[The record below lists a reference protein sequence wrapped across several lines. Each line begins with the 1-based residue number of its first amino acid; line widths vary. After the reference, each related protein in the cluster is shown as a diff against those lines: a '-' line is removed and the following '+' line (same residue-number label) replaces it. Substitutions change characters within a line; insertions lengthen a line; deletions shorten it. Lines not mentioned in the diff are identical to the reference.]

1 MAVRYALLPS
11 GRESVAELHDVTD
24 ASFDADVLLSPLPVL
39 VDFWGD
45 HCAACRMIA
54 PTLRELATE
63 YDGRLR
69 IVKLH
74 AGENAATS
82 ARYSVRAMPTVLA
95 FTGGRV
101 VGQLVGA
108 RPKSAFVELIDRVL

>member
-1 MAVRYALLPS
+1 M
-11 GRESVAELHDVTD
+11 AELHDVTD
-24 ASFDADVLLSPLPVL
+24 QSFRADVLESELPVL

-45 HCAACRMIA
+45 HCAACRQIS
-54 PTLRELATE
+54 PTLHDLASE

-74 AGENAATS
+74 AAENPATS
-82 ARYSVRAMPTVLA
+82 ARYAVRSMPTILA
-95 FTGGRV
+95 FAAGEV

-108 RPKSAFVELIDRVL
+108 RRRAAFVELIARVL

>member
-1 MAVRYALLPS
+1 MAGLR
-11 GRESVAELHDVTD
+11 DVTD
-24 ASFDADVLLSPLPVL
+24 ESFAADVLSSPLPVL

-45 HCAACRMIA
+45 HCAACRQIA
-54 PTLRELATE
+54 PTLRDLAEE

-69 IVKLH
+69 VVKLH
-74 AGENAATS
+74 AAENPATS
-82 ARYSVRAMPTVLA
+82 ARYAVRSMPTVLA
-95 FTGGRV
+95 FSGGTV

>member
-1 MAVRYALLPS
+1 VRYALAS
-11 GRESVAELHDVTD
+11 HREKCVAELHDVTD
-24 ASFDADVLLSPLPVL
+24 SSFDADVLLSALPVL

-45 HCAACRMIA
+45 HCAACRQISPMLHDLA
-54 PTLRELATE
+54 REYE
-63 YDGRLR
+63 GRVR

-74 AGENAATS
+74 AGENPATS
-82 ARYSVRAMPTVLA
+82 ARYSVRSMPTVLA
-95 FTGGRV
+95 FTGGQV

>member
-1 MAVRYALLPS
+1 M
-11 GRESVAELHDVTD
+11 AELRDVTD
-24 ASFDADVLLSPLPVL
+24 ASFDADVLGSPLPVL

-45 HCAACRMIA
+45 HCAACRQIS
-54 PTLRELATE
+54 PTLHDLAAE
-63 YDGRLR
+63 YDGRVR

-74 AGENAATS
+74 AAENPATS
-82 ARYSVRAMPTVLA
+82 ARYSVRSMPTVLA
-95 FTGGRV
+95 FTGGQV

>member
-1 MAVRYALLPS
+1 M
-11 GRESVAELHDVTD
+11 AELRDVTD
-24 ASFDADVLLSPLPVL
+24 ASFDADVLASPLPVL

-45 HCAACRMIA
+45 HCAACRQIS
-54 PTLRELATE
+54 PTLHELAAE
-63 YDGRLR
+63 YDGRVR

-74 AGENAATS
+74 AAENAATS
-82 ARYSVRAMPTVLA
+82 ARYSVRSMPTVLA
-95 FTGGRV
+95 FTGGQV

>member
-1 MAVRYALLPS
+1 
-11 GRESVAELHDVTD
+11 VAELRDVTD
-24 ASFDADVLLSPLPVL
+24 ASFEADVLGSAVPVL

-45 HCAACRMIA
+45 HCAACRQIS
-54 PTLRELATE
+54 PTLHDLARE
-63 YDGRLR
+63 YDGRVR

-74 AGENAATS
+74 AAENPATS
-82 ARYSVRAMPTVLA
+82 ARYAVRSMPTVLA
-95 FTGGRV
+95 FAKGQV

>member
-1 MAVRYALLPS
+1 MC
-11 GRESVAELHDVTD
+11 VAELLDVTD
-24 ASFDADVLLSPLPVL
+24 VSFDADVLGSSLPVL

-45 HCAACRMIA
+45 HCAACRQIS
-54 PTLRELATE
+54 PTLRDLAAE
-63 YDGRLR
+63 YDGRVR

-74 AGENAATS
+74 AAENPATS
-82 ARYSVRAMPTVLA
+82 ARFAVRSMPTVLA
-95 FTGGRV
+95 FTGGQV